1 MKIPPRVL
9 TDAFIKSL
17 RPAPPGQRYS
27 VADALV
33 PGFGVRVTDR
43 GTRSYILWKRL
54 TRGAKSASALCLG
67 RVGALTLVE
76 ARGKARIWI
85 AQIQAGNDPRI
96 TERTERDQTFAV
108 VMEDY
113 LAKHVRG
120 RLRKAPDIE
129 REMRKE
135 LLSRWKDRPVTTITR
150 RNIITMID
158 DIKDRGAT
166 YQAHN
171 ILSHC
176 KTFFGWCVERDIL
189 EHSPSDHV
197 NRARLIGVRKPRQR
211 VLTDDEIRS
220 FWEATDEMG
229 YPYGTAFQLLLLTGQ
244 RRNEVV
250 ESAWPEFNLEARL
263 WTIPAQRFKSNVTH
277 LVPLSDAVIELLATI
292 PRWSGGEHLF
302 SFCGGR
308 SPLQT
313 FSLGKS
319 KLDEL
324 MGNPPDWV
332 THDLRRTMRTGLAS
346 LRVPDNV
353 AEQII
358 GHGKKGLQ
366 RVYDQYTYQVEMRQ
380 ALEAW
385 ALSLKNKLIVPT
397 PRLNVV
403 SLR

>member
-1 MKIPPRVL
+1 MKMPPRVL

-17 RPAPPGQRYS
+17 RPAPPGQRYG

-43 GTRSYILWKRL
+43 ETKSFILWRRL
-54 TRGAKSASALCLG
+54 RRGAKSASALSLG
-67 RVGALTLVE
+67 RVGTLTLME

-96 TERTERDQTFAV
+96 AERTERDQTFDL

-113 LAKHVRG
+113 LARHVRG

-135 LLSRWKDRPVTTITR
+135 LLSRWKDRPVSSIKR
-150 RNIITMID
+150 ADIIRMID
-158 DIKDRGAT
+158 EIRDRGAT

-171 ILSHC
+171 ILGHC

-189 EHSPSDHV
+189 EHSPSDHI
-197 NRARLIGVRKPRQR
+197 NRSRLIGVRKPRQR
-211 VLTDDEIRS
+211 VLTDDEILS
-220 FWEATDEMG
+220 FWGATDEMG

-250 ESAWPEFNLEARL
+250 ESTWPEFDLEAKL
-263 WTIPAQRFKSNVTH
+263 WTIPRERFKSDCEH
-277 LVPLSDAVIELLATI
+277 LVPLSDAAMELLATL
-292 PRWSGGEHLF
+292 PRWSAGEYLF
-302 SFCGGR
+302 SFNGGR
-308 SPLQT
+308 APLRT
-313 FSLGKS
+313 FSLGKA

-324 MGNPPDWV
+324 MGNSPDWV
-332 THDLRRTMRTGLAS
+332 THDLRRTMRTGLAA
-346 LRVPDNV
+346 LRIADNV

-366 RVYDQYTYQVEMRQ
+366 RV
-380 ALEAW
+380 L
-385 ALSLKNKLIVPT
+385 
-397 PRLNVV
+397 
-403 SLR
+403 